1 MNFTKLEYLDG
12 SGNAYK
18 ITTDSISYF
27 PITRK
32 MSSSGMYDGGKEAHK
47 SITKSDF
54 ENLLARYD
62 GIFTDKSIH
71 IKDRIKTSGV
81 LVRYTDK
88 NVPEEI
94 IISKSDEQQKLEEFL
109 KILLKD

>member
-1 MNFTKLEYLDG
+1 MGFTKLEYLDG

-18 ITTDSISYF
+18 ITADSISYF
-27 PITRK
+27 PITRE

-62 GIFTDKSIH
+62 GIFKNTSIH

-81 LVRYTDK
+81 LIRNNDK
-88 NVPEEI
+88 NVVEEI
-94 IISKSDEQQKLEEFL
+94 IISKSAEQQNLEEFL
-109 KILLKD
+109 KSLLKE